1 MMTKTSWNRCS
12 KLALACLLVLS
23 LAAVPAAAVSAG
35 SDDVPAESEV
45 DKQVTATVTLDELY
59 KDPQL
64 ESWTLAGSTELTDV
78 TWTVVYYD
86 QTGAKVGQDEFDG
99 QSFTGADI
107 SAADGT
113 SKVEVTV
120 TGTVPEVASYSYD
133 PAQEFTTLEL
143 TQTREGGSSN
153 EIGTWTSHHFTSES
167 NDARGA
173 LDDAQAA
180 IQGAS
185 GANTDEAEQSFAN
198 AVDAYESGNFDLATT
213 LANEAQTKA
222 ENAQESSQTQQLVMY
237 AVGGL
242 LVVALLVGGVLYWR
256 SQQDTY
262 DKLG

>member
-1 MMTKTSWNRCS
+1 MTKTSLNRCF

-23 LAAVPAAAVSAG
+23 LVAAPAAAVSVG
-35 SDDVPAESEV
+35 DDDVPTEGEV
-45 DKQVTATVTLDELY
+45 GQQVTATVTLDQLY
-59 KDPQL
+59 QNPQL

-99 QSFTGADI
+99 QNFTGADV

-113 SKVEVTV
+113 SEVEVTV
-120 TGTVPEVASYSYD
+120 TGTVPEVGTYSYD
-133 PAQEFTTLEL
+133 PAQEFTAMEL

-153 EIGTWTSHHFTSES
+153 EIQTWTTHHFTSDSDE
-167 NDARGA
+167 ARSA

-180 IQGAS
+180 IQSAS

-198 AVDAYESGNFDLATT
+198 AVDAYESGNFDLATN

-222 ENAQESSQTQQLVMY
+222 ENAEQSSQTMQLAMY
-237 AVGGL
+237 AVGGV
-242 LVVALLVGGVLYWR
+242 LVVALLAGGFLYWR
-256 SQQDTY
+256 SQQDSY